1 MRERLRRFAAVGL
14 VATVVDVGLL
24 VALVR
29 AGWPTWLADLVALAS
44 AAVVALALHRGI
56 TLRDDPYA
64 RWIRIRRVFAFVVT
78 VAGLVDLGVLATVL
92 ILGGDDGAP
101 STGRLLVAKAV
112 AVAVAGG
119 VRGVAYRAFLF
130 RVIRRE
136 QDRPVDRGPA
146 PGAVRV
152 TVVLP
157 AYRDADRIGG
167 SVRRVRAELG
177 DALAGDGAADGDPG
191 LEVVVVDDGSPDDTA
206 AAAEAAGADRV
217 VRLERNS
224 GKGAAVRAG
233 MAVASGR
240 TVLFTDA
247 DLAYGPAQAATL
259 VARVEEGFD
268 VVVGSRRHT
277 DTHTLLRAGR
287 LREAGGRLVNLATH
301 ALLLGQYRD
310 TQCGLKAFRS
320 DVARP
325 LFAASTLD
333 GFAIDVELFHLA
345 ERWRLTLAEVPVEV
359 EHSERS
365 TVRVVRDGA
374 RLVADLVR
382 IRQRARRG
390 DYPSGPLG
398 PSGRAPSGQEQV
410 PAGPLAEGDP
420 PPDRLPVF
428 KAYDVRGPVP
438 EALDEPLAEAIGR
451 GFAELIRRREPTTTR
466 ILIGRDMRPSGV
478 ALGEA
483 VVRGVAAVGLDVVDL
498 GLASTDLVYFA
509 SGHLAAPGIV
519 LTASHNPAGDNGM
532 KFCLSSAAPLGY
544 DTGLDEVESAALA
557 HLAAGAPS
565 PIGGPGTRPG
575 IVSSRDLLGAFSDHV
590 RSFVDVDHLR
600 SLRVVV
606 DTANGMGGLVVP
618 AVFDGLPFDL
628 DQLYPE
634 LDGTFPNHPADPIQP
649 ENLRD
654 LQHRVVATGAD
665 VGLAFDGDA
674 DRVFFVDEA
683 GRPVSGSTVTALV
696 ARGMLARHP
705 GATILHNLICSKAV
719 AEVIDESGGRA
730 VRTRVGHSLIKEA
743 MAVEDAVF
751 AGEHSGHYYF
761 RDNFRADSGLIAAL
775 VVLEALSDHVA
786 AVDGGTL
793 SGLLAP
799 LERYAASGELNT
811 AVDDPAAAIDRVAAH
826 YADAHPDASQDRLDG
841 LTVDL
846 GDWWFNLRPSNTE
859 PLLRLNVE
867 ADDDASCA
875 ARVDEV
881 RSLFA

>member
-1 MRERLRRFAAVGL
+1 MRERLRRFATVGL
-14 VATVVDVGLL
+14 VATAVDVGLL
-24 VALVR
+24 VVLVR
-29 AGWPTWLADLVALAS
+29 AGWPTWLADPFALAS
-44 AAVVALALHRGI
+44 AAVVALVLHQGI

-64 RWIRIRRVFAFVVT
+64 RWIRIRRVFALVVT
-78 VAGLVDLGVLATVL
+78 ITGLVDLGVLSAVL
-92 ILGGDDGAP
+92 ALGGDDGGQ
-101 STGRLLVAKAV
+101 STGRLLVAKGV

-146 PGAVRV
+146 PGSVRV
-152 TVVLP
+152 TVVVP
-157 AYRDADRIGG
+157 AYREADRIGEA
-167 SVRRVRAELG
+167 VTRVRAELG
-177 DALAGDGAADGDPG
+177 DALTGAGASDGDAG

-206 AAAEAAGADRV
+206 MAAEAAGADRV
-217 VRLERNS
+217 VRLDRNS

-277 DTHTLLRAGR
+277 DTRTLVRAGR
-287 LREAGGRLVNLATH
+287 LREAGGRLINLATH

-320 DVARP
+320 DVSRP

-359 EHSERS
+359 ENSERS
-365 TVRVVRDGA
+365 TVRVVRDGLG
-374 RLVADLVR
+374 LVADLVR

-390 DYPSGPLG
+390 AYPPGPLFDVTVDETADVVDEG
-398 PSGRAPSGQEQV
+398 
-410 PAGPLAEGDP
+410 PAGPPTDRAP
-420 PPDRLPVF
+420 TSDRLPGF

-451 GFAELIRRREPTTTR
+451 GFAELVRRREPATTR
-466 ILIGRDMRPSGV
+466 ILVGRDMRPSGV

-483 VVRGVAAVGLDVVDL
+483 VVRGVTSVGLDVVDL

-509 SGHLAAPGIV
+509 SGHLVAPGIV

-544 DTGLDEVESAALA
+544 DTGLDEVEAAAIA
-557 HLAAGAPS
+557 HLATSAPAPGAR
-565 PIGGPGTRPG
+565 PGT
-575 IVSSRDLLGAFSDHV
+575 VSYRDLLGAFADHV
-590 RSFVDVDHLR
+590 RSFVDVERLR
-600 SLRVVV
+600 PLRVVA

-618 AVFDGLPFDL
+618 AVFDGLPFQL
-628 DQLYPE
+628 DHLYPE

-654 LQHRVVATGAD
+654 LQKRVVATGAD

-674 DRVFFVDEA
+674 DRVSFVDEA
-683 GRPVSGSTVTALV
+683 GRPLSGSTVTALV
-696 ARGMLARHP
+696 ARGMLARLP
-705 GATILHNLICSKAV
+705 GATVLHNLICSKAV
-719 AEVIDESGGRA
+719 AEVIQESGGRA

-743 MAVEDAVF
+743 MAAEDAVF

-775 VVLEALSDHVA
+775 VVLEALSVHVVA
-786 AVDGGTL
+786 TGGGTL
-793 SGLLAP
+793 SGLVAP
-799 LERYAASGELNT
+799 LQRYAASGELNA
-811 AVDDPAAAIDRVAAH
+811 AVDDPVAAIDRVAAH
-826 YADAHPDASQDRLDG
+826 YASAHPYGSQDRLDG

-867 ADDDASCA
+867 AIDDASCQ
-875 ARVDEV
+875 ARVAEV
-881 RSLFA
+881 SALFA